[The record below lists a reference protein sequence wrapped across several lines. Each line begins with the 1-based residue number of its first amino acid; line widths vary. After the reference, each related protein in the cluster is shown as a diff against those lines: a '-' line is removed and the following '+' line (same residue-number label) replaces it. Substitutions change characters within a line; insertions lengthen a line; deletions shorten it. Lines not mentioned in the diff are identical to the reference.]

1 VYRCGF
7 AAEKNEYHLILD
19 GDKGV
24 YEMYFAPQDGK
35 TAGAQMKE
43 WMTKHPDHSILD
55 KEHVVI
61 PEPAEHALEAV
72 RTQLYS
78 IEKECRDH
86 YEIATFDSIELIL
99 SGPGNYREALATVFP
114 YKGNR
119 DPDHKPHWYQQIR
132 NYLTGEWGARVVSG
146 READDECSILA
157 RKHLGEERPYVVAT
171 IDKDLDQIPGEHYNY
186 MKQVFYAQSESEAE
200 RFFLEQCVS
209 GDATD
214 GIPGC
219 YKSGPVR
226 AAKLVQQLIDST
238 LASAPGSG
246 RSQSAAVRRNARAA
260 TAGRCARLVPGIWD
274 GIVAVYAKS
283 QRLPGCPYVDR
294 DPATI
299 ALETARLVKLQEYE
313 GQLWRPDGPPHDLL
327 PEYQDAE

>member
-1 VYRCGF
+1 M
-7 AAEKNEYHLILD
+7 H
-19 GDKGV
+19 
-24 YEMYFAPQDGK
+24 FAPRDGK
-35 TAGAQMKE
+35 TAGAQMRE
-43 WMTKHPDHSILD
+43 WIAKYPHWTVVD
-55 KEHVVI
+55 KEHIVI
-61 PEPAEHALEAV
+61 PEPVEHALEAV

-86 YEIATFDSIELIL
+86 YGVDTFDSIELIL

-157 RKHLGEERPYVVAT
+157 RRHLGEERPYVVAT

-186 MKQVFYAQSESEAE
+186 MKQVFYAQSESDAE

-226 AAKLVQQLIDST
+226 ASKLVQSLLDGSPVPRYSSGIHSGDSNT
-238 LASAPGSG
+238 TAL
-246 RSQSAAVRRNARAA
+246 RRKSAAKDN
-260 TAGRCARLVPGIWD
+260 TLGRTTQLVAGIWD
-274 GIVAVYAKS
+274 GIVAAYAKS
-283 QRLPGCPYVDR
+283 QLLPGCPYVGR
-294 DPATI
+294 DPAAV

-327 PEYQDAE
+327 PEYQDDE

>member
-1 VYRCGF
+1 MHLIIDCDPCVYRAGF
-7 AAEKNEYHLILD
+7 AAERNEYHLILD

-24 YEMYFAPQDGK
+24 YEMHFAPQDGK

-61 PEPAEHALEAV
+61 PEHVEHALEAV

-157 RKHLGEERPYVVAT
+157 HRHMGEERSYVVAT

-186 MKQVFYAQSESEAE
+186 MKQVFYAQSESDAE

-226 AAKLVQQLIDST
+226 AAKLVQSLIDGSPERNKQ
-238 LASAPGSG
+238 LAA
-246 RSQSAAVRRNARAA
+246 
-260 TAGRCARLVPGIWD
+260 GIWD
-274 GIVAVYAKS
+274 GIVAAYAKS
-283 QRLPGCPYVDR
+283 QLLPGCPYVDR
-294 DPATI
+294 DPSAV